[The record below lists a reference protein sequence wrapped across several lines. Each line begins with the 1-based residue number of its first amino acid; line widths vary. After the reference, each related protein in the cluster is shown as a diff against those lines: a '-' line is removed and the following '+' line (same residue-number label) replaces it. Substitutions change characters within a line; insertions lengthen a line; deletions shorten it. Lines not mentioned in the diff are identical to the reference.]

1 MPLPV
6 NLLDSSLG
14 IQNVMDM
21 PDLDNLPRARELA
34 SNALSEPGLEE
45 LYAPNNVWQL
55 MERALCPDVG
65 DGSMLNPE
73 AFSESLQS
81 CVNDLKGSSDPGASS
96 RRSPLG
102 PAVRDMV
109 SQEREPLLQNGRL
122 LQAYLGLMIG
132 G

>member
-14 IQNVMDM
+14 IQHVMDM
-21 PDLDNLPRARELA
+21 PDPDNLPRARELA

-45 LYAPNNVWQL
+45 LYAPNNAWQL

-65 DGSMLNPE
+65 DGSMLSPE
-73 AFSESLQS
+73 AFSESLHE
-81 CVNDLKGSSDPGASS
+81 CVKDLADNPDPV
-96 RRSPLG
+96 
-102 PAVRDMV
+102 VREMV
-109 SQEREPLLQNGRL
+109 SKELEPLLQNGQL

>member
-1 MPLPV
+1 MPAPIN
-6 NLLDSSLG
+6 NLLDTSLG

-21 PDLDNLPRARELA
+21 PDIANLPRARELA

-45 LYAPNNVWQL
+45 LYAPGNARQL
-55 MERALCPDVG
+55 VEQALCPDVG

-73 AFSESLQS
+73 TFSGTLAS
-81 CVNDLKGSSDPGASS
+81 CLHELEGSAD
-96 RRSPLG
+96 
-102 PAVRDMV
+102 PAVQEML
-109 SQEREPLLQNGRL
+109 SQELKPLLQNGQL

>member
-1 MPLPV
+1 MPSSI
-6 NLLDSSLG
+6 NLLDASLG

-21 PDLDNLPRARELA
+21 PDLGNLPRARELA

-45 LYAPNNVWQL
+45 LYAPNNTWQL

-65 DGSMLNPE
+65 DGSMVSPE
-73 AFSESLQS
+73 NFSETLRS
-81 CVNDLKGSSDPGASS
+81 CVTDLEDSTD
-96 RRSPLG
+96 
-102 PAVRDMV
+102 PAVRDML
-109 SQEREPLLQNGRL
+109 SHELKPLLQNGQL

>member
-14 IQNVMDM
+14 IQHVMDM
-21 PDLDNLPRARELA
+21 PDSPNLPRARELA

-45 LYAPNNVWQL
+45 LYAPGNAWQIV
-55 MERALCPDVG
+55 EQSLCPDVG

-73 AFSESLQS
+73 TFSGTLESCLH
-81 CVNDLKGSSDPGASS
+81 DLEGSQD
-96 RRSPLG
+96 
-102 PAVRDMV
+102 PAVQAMLSEELV
-109 SQEREPLLQNGRL
+109 PLMQNGQL

>member
-73 AFSESLQS
+73 AFSERSEGQLRS
-81 CVNDLKGSSDPGASS
+81 RRARHGFAGARTSASERPASS
-96 RRSPLG
+96 GLSGTDDRR
-102 PAVRDMV
+102 
-109 SQEREPLLQNGRL
+109 
-122 LQAYLGLMIG
+122 LMCPC
-132 G
+132 

>member
-1 MPLPV
+1 MPLPI

-34 SNALSEPGLEE
+34 SNALSEPGMEE
-45 LYAPNNVWQL
+45 LYAPNNAWQL

-73 AFSESLQS
+73 AFSETLQS
-81 CVNDLKGSSDPGASS
+81 CVGDLRGNPD
-96 RRSPLG
+96 
-102 PAVRDMV
+102 PAVQEMV
-109 SQEREPLLQNGRL
+109 SQELEPLLQNGRL

>member
-1 MPLPV
+1 MPSPI
-6 NLLDSSLG
+6 NLLDPSLG

-21 PDLDNLPRARELA
+21 PDAGNLPRARELA

-45 LYAPNNVWQL
+45 LYAPSNTWQL

-65 DGSMLNPE
+65 DGSMLSPE
-73 AFSESLQS
+73 VFSEALHS
-81 CVNDLKGSSDPGASS
+81 CVTALKGSADP
-96 RRSPLG
+96 
-102 PAVRDMV
+102 VVQDMV
-109 SQEREPLLQNGRL
+109 SGELEPLLQNGQL